1 MKYTFWISGSIKI
14 ESVHLAQ
21 FVTRGVLEV
30 AGCLKQSS
38 CVFLGVSQRR
48 RWVQMLRCMPG
59 LEQPADPPPGRTG
72 VRQARASGVAVS
84 RPVAAVCALEGV
96 WVCREQLVSLE
107 VGC

>member
-14 ESVHLAQ
+14 ESAHLAQ
-21 FVTRGVLEV
+21 FVTRGVLGV

-38 CVFLGVSQRR
+38 CVFLGVGQRR
-48 RWVQMLRCMPG
+48 RRVRMLRCMPG
-59 LEQPADPPPGRTG
+59 LEQSAHPPPGRTG
-72 VRQARASGVAVS
+72 VRQARASGVAVA

-96 WVCREQLVSLE
+96 WVCRAQLVSLA